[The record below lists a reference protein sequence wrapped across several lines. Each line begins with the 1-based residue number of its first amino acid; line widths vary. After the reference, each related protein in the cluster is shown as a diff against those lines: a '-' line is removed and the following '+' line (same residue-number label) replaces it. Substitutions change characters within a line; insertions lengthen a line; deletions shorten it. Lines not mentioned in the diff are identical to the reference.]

1 MRRGRT
7 FTLPKNLK
15 VASPTVRTSPSA
27 SATGW
32 SPGLSLRLFSTY
44 AISIKRNPPCADA
57 ECARLG
63 ARVANSPHRRDRRR
77 RVVAPH
83 HLAHNARNES
93 RAVQRAARRARRP
106 RTHATYAM
114 QKQQQHA
121 AHHTLVLR
129 RRHLQPRVRARV
141 ERRHD
146 DRRRV
151 LPSDNASNALLS
163 LDSLS
168 GRSSADDRIGRFNR
182 RQVAHV
188 AETCGNMRKLAD
200 GNLRELPCTSRRSV
214 GCRFGSPGA
223 DVARVRFSA
232 RHPGADTGFHLLRA
246 AADRPLA
253 GGGEDGL
260 AQRLALAVLQH
271 KPRRHPHGHGPR
283 RRRASA
289 RRRRVG
295 RARESRERAG
305 ARVAA
310 DALDAEHVLGVVRQP
325 LCALRRRGSV
335 VGGMATTRDACVRV
349 RAPVRV
355 RACMSVRVRASVHGF
370 VRLCTH
376 PSTQC
381 YSSGRQ
387 RHACAAVHRLGTS
400 HSGLPTCGQQRG
412 WYARVQ

>member
-1 MRRGRT
+1 M
-7 FTLPKNLK
+7 
-15 VASPTVRTSPSA
+15 
-27 SATGW
+27 
-32 SPGLSLRLFSTY
+32 
-44 AISIKRNPPCADA
+44 
-57 ECARLG
+57 
-63 ARVANSPHRRDRRR
+63 
-77 RVVAPH
+77 
-83 HLAHNARNES
+83 
-93 RAVQRAARRARRP
+93 
-106 RTHATYAM
+106 
-114 QKQQQHA
+114 
-121 AHHTLVLR
+121 
-129 RRHLQPRVRARV
+129 
-141 ERRHD
+141 
-146 DRRRV
+146 
-151 LPSDNASNALLS
+151 
-163 LDSLS
+163 
-168 GRSSADDRIGRFNR
+168 
-182 RQVAHV
+182 
-188 AETCGNMRKLAD
+188 
-200 GNLRELPCTSRRSV
+200 RELPCTSRRSV

-232 RHPGADTGFHLLRA
+232 RRPGADTGFHLLRA

-335 VGGMATTRDACVRV
+335 VGGMATTRDTRVRVRV
-349 RAPVRV
+349 RACARARVCAPVRVRV

-370 VRLCTH
+370 VRPCTH